1 MKWQCNLRDGPS
13 PHRTPFS
20 TFVLSFGLYSF
31 LIFFFFGNL
40 SSFSFQVSTSFDPY
54 QRAYFYFSTLLVSDK
69 GIDLNTLKS
78 AVIWPWALETV
89 KLPRTKTVNTE
100 QKQPWFNIVNLIS
113 LILCSLFFFFSAWTW
128 PTVQH
133 FRFEGHWEKSPS
145 LSRADIKGK
154 LTFPIAFYLPSISD
168 AYFIFFPCCRSN
180 FCPLLISLLTLIRLM
195 SLITRW
201 VFPKLP
207 LQYFPSAADL

>member
-31 LIFFFFGNL
+31 LIFFFFCNL

-113 LILCSLFFFFSAWTW
+113 LILCSLFFFFLL
-128 PTVQH
+128 
-133 FRFEGHWEKSPS
+133 GHG
-145 LSRADIKGK
+145 L
-154 LTFPIAFYLPSISD
+154 LYSISGLRGIERNHRHFPEQTSK
-168 AYFIFFPCCRSN
+168 ANSLFPLLFIF
-180 FCPLLISLLTLIRLM
+180 LLFLM
-195 SLITRW
+195 HTS
-201 VFPKLP
+201 
-207 LQYFPSAADL
+207 YFFHAAAPIFAHFWFLY

>member
-31 LIFFFFGNL
+31 LIFFFFFCNL

-113 LILCSLFFFFSAWTW
+113 LILCSLFFFFCLDMAYCTAFQVWGALREI
-128 PTVQH
+128 TVTFQSRHQRQTH
-133 FRFEGHWEKSPS
+133 FSHCF
-145 LSRADIKGK
+145 LSS
-154 LTFPIAFYLPSISD
+154 FYFWCILH
-168 AYFIFFPCCRSN
+168 IFS
-180 FCPLLISLLTLIRLM
+180 M
-195 SLITRW
+195 
-201 VFPKLP
+201 LP
-207 LQYFPSAADL
+207 LQFLPTFDFSININ